1 MMITLYRTDSLGAS
15 HYYTLHDR
23 QGHLFS
29 EYSFT
34 TVWGRNLSA
43 SREKVYQFKS
53 RAAMDARIRK
63 ILREK
68 IAGGY
73 RVLYSYLR
81 SGEMRDVR
89 PVLRVNA
96 VK

>member
-1 MMITLYRTDSLGAS
+1 MITLYRTDSAGAS

-29 EYSFT
+29 EHSL
-34 TVWGRNLSA
+34 TVTWGRNLSA
-43 SREKVYQFKS
+43 AREKVYQFKS
-53 RAAMDARIRK
+53 RAAMDARIRSLFK
-63 ILREK
+63 KK

-81 SGEMRDVR
+81 SGEMRDMR
-89 PVLRVNA
+89 PVLIHYA